1 MVHGHD
7 LDAGGFLDHRF
18 EEWTGRFDQMGS
30 YLLQQVSSLF
40 GGKLLDQ
47 VLFGCGQNP
56 RKADDQEIAKQV
68 GVDVLWASAH
78 VILLEATNSLA
89 DGGFDLSLGSHGGV
103 HYSQSMDFREP
114 NAM

>member
-1 MVHGHD
+1 MHRRNGFPRKRYFVVSLAGYRAEVVVHGHD

-47 VLFGCGQNP
+47 VLFGCGQDP
-56 RKADDQEIAKQV
+56 RKADDEEIAKQV
-68 GVDVLWASAH
+68 GVDVLGPGPCNPARS
-78 VILLEATNSLA
+78 
-89 DGGFDLSLGSHGGV
+89 DQFP
-103 HYSQSMDFREP
+103 R
-114 NAM
+114 